1 MKILKVLAFTL
12 AASAAVEAQAS
23 STVLVM
29 ECRNGPTDY
38 RLVYDGPESTL
49 SSFYGKVE
57 TKFVLRSLIDE
68 GGTVQ
73 IKGYVGRGTDFEFSF
88 KYEPVMT
95 YFYANGGKRNDACKL
110 VSRSKY

>member
-1 MKILKVLAFTL
+1 MSVSKLILSAVALLAVT
-12 AASAAVEAQAS
+12 EAQAS

-29 ECRNGPTDY
+29 ECRNGPTEY
-38 RLVYDGPESTL
+38 RLVYDGPENTL

-68 GGTVQ
+68 GGSIHV
-73 IKGYVGRGTDFEFSF
+73 KGYVGRGTDFEFTF

-95 YFYANGGKRNDACKL
+95 YFYANGGKRNDDCKL

>member
-1 MKILKVLAFTL
+1 MKTLNVLAFVL
-12 AASAAVEAQAS
+12 AASAAAEAQAS

-29 ECRNGPTDY
+29 ECRNGGTDY
-38 RLVYDGPESTL
+38 RLVYDGPANTLSTL
-49 SSFYGKVE
+49 YGKVE

-68 GGTVQ
+68 GGSVH
-73 IKGYVGRGTDFEFSF
+73 IKGYVGRGTDFEFTF

-95 YFYANGGKRNDACKL
+95 YFYANGGKRNDDCKL